1 MQPCSSFVYSAFVT
15 PGIHQ
20 FLIYIPERIIEVGH
34 QEAKGQPLP
43 SGGLKDKMV
52 IPARLFV
59 KSMIIDLSSFDQYL
73 TIRSF
78 RKPGEAKVVIKT
90 ITNVFKGW
98 KEDTPEEID

>member
-1 MQPCSSFVYSAFVT
+1 
-15 PGIHQ
+15 
-20 FLIYIPERIIEVGH
+20 
-34 QEAKGQPLP
+34 
-43 SGGLKDKMV
+43 MV